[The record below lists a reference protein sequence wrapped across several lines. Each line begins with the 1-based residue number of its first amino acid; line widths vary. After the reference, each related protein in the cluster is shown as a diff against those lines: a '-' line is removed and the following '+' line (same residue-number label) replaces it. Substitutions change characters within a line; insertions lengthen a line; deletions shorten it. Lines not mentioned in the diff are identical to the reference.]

1 MPETI
6 IKKLTMHQKDAN
18 GNDII
23 MRPQTESS
31 QIVDFN
37 VAVNNLISQ
46 SQSGGNTNL
55 TADDITAMIGYSKPN
70 STSNISTS
78 DTLNQAIGKL
88 EKALDGKQASGS
100 YLTTT
105 GTAADSSKLGGT
117 AASTYALKA
126 DIPTNIS
133 DFNNDSGY
141 ITGVEWDDVT
151 NKPLSF
157 TPSSHNQASNTIN
170 AMTGY
175 SKPSSTS
182 AISTSDTLNQAI
194 GKLEKALESVDT
206 DTKVTN
212 TLSNSTKFYVTGT
225 SSSSTN
231 TGTQYFDNGIY
242 VTAESGKLHAT
253 SIETEGNLVIG
264 GTADTNYIQLPS
276 GIKLY

>member
-70 STSNISTS
+70 STSN
-78 DTLNQAIGKL
+78 
-88 EKALDGKQASGS
+88 
-100 YLTTT
+100 
-105 GTAADSSKLGGT
+105 
-117 AASTYALKA
+117 
-126 DIPTNIS
+126 
-133 DFNNDSGY
+133 
-141 ITGVEWDDVT
+141 
-151 NKPLSF
+151 
-157 TPSSHNQASNTIN
+157 
-170 AMTGY
+170 
-175 SKPSSTS
+175 
-182 AISTSDTLNQAI
+182 ISTSDTLNQAI